1 MIMTKTNS
9 KRVLRGG
16 FVASV
21 KDDWRRNHQL
31 YILAAP
37 FVVFFSLFT
46 LLSILIA
53 VVLSFTN
60 YNMLEFPAWQGIEN
74 YVKMFF
80 DDDVFQ
86 IALLNTLKIAVITG
100 PLSYI
105 FCFIMAWLINELSP
119 KLRSFVTLV
128 FYAPALTGNIYFIW
142 QYIFS
147 GDQYGFLNNF
157 LMQNG
162 FVLEPIQWLTDSRY
176 MLTVIIIV
184 QLWASLG
191 ISFLS
196 FIAGLQSVDV
206 SMYEA
211 AAIDGIRNRW
221 QEMWYITLPS
231 MKPQLLFGA
240 IMQISG
246 SFSVGD
252 ISSSLVGF
260 PSKGYAAHTIV
271 LHITDYGT
279 IRYEMG
285 YACALTVVL
294 FLMMLLFKSVVSRIL
309 AKVGE

>member
-1 MIMTKTNS
+1 MTKA
-9 KRVLRGG
+9 KRKNVG
-16 FVASV
+16 FILSL
-21 KDDWRRNHQL
+21 KTDWEKNHQL
-31 YILAAP
+31 YILSAP
-37 FVVFFSLFT
+37 FVILFSLFT
-46 LLSILIA
+46 LLPVLIS

-60 YNMLEFPAWQGIEN
+60 FNMLEFPKWLGVEN
-74 YVKMFF
+74 YIKMFF
-80 DDDVFQ
+80 DDEVFQ
-86 IALLNTLKIAVITG
+86 IALVNTLKIAVITG

-105 FCFIMAWLINELSP
+105 FCFVMAWLINELPP
-119 KLRSFVTLV
+119 KIRSFVTLV

-162 FVLEPIQWLTDSRY
+162 FILEPVQWLTDARY
-176 MLTVIIIV
+176 MLTVIMIV

-221 QEMWYITLPS
+221 QEMWYVTLPS

-246 SFSVGD
+246 AFSVGG
-252 ISSSLVGF
+252 ISSALVGF

-271 LHITDYGT
+271 LHINDYGT
-279 IRYEMG
+279 VRYEMG
-285 YACALTVVL
+285 YACALTVIL
-294 FLMMLLFKSVVSRIL
+294 FLMMLIFKSIVSRIL